1 MNPEDMEEAEAQSY
15 WLELEEEGYRI
26 MEGESKE
33 ESEEVATGDGWF
45 TGGIQE
51 VDRTAGDYPDSRLYR
66 LRHEAVDGQVCL
78 WGKADID
85 QKVDNAALS
94 TGDTI
99 ALSYEG
105 DVSVSTEEGQRDMGQ
120 YSVRYDKV

>member
-1 MNPEDMEEAEAQSY
+1 MNPDEMEEAEAESY
-15 WLELEEEGYRI
+15 WLELNDDGWRI
-26 MEGESKE
+26 MEGETKE
-33 ESEEVATGDGWF
+33 ESEEVASDDGWF

-51 VDRTAGDYPDSRLYR
+51 VDRDAGDYPDSRLYR

-78 WGKADID
+78 WGKKDID
-85 QKVDNAALS
+85 QKVDNAALQ

-99 ALSYEG
+99 ALRYEG
-105 DVSVSTEEGQRDMGQ
+105 DVTITTDGEQREMGQ